1 MVKKATPKINI
12 LRKIKGFKWKSSL
25 KINKM
30 LYKSLIRSLFDYC
43 FIILQT
49 GTQKILKDLQIFQNK
64 IFRII
69 KFFPIKTTIETIHK
83 TLNMEKIDD
92 RANALFLKFL
102 KSKRNI
108 DLIAKEINEYS
119 KNKNSNQ
126 PKHKTPLD
134 SI

>member
-1 MVKKATPKINI
+1 
-12 LRKIKGFKWKSSL
+12 
-25 KINKM
+25 M

-43 FIILQT
+43 FVILQT

-69 KFFPIKTTIETIHK
+69 KFFPIKTSIETINK
-83 TLNMEKIDD
+83 TLKMEKIDD

-102 KSKRNI
+102 KSKKNI
-108 DLIAKEINEYS
+108 DLIAKEIYEYS
-119 KNKNSNQ
+119 NNNNSNQ
-126 PKHKTPLD
+126 PKYKTPLD